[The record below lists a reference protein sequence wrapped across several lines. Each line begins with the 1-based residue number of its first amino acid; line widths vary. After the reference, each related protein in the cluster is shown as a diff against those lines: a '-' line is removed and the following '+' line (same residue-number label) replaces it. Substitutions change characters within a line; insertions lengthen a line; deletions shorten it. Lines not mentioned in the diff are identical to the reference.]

1 MPERR
6 LFRRVLSLSA
16 MIASISLATLVGAAN
31 GATSVRSS
39 NGSGAH
45 WGFLIAIAVAIIA
58 FIGCGLFIVLRSRR
72 EYLAMEAR
80 KASRPPDEGV

>member
-6 LFRRVLSLSA
+6 LFRRVFSLSA
-16 MIASISLATLVGAAN
+16 MIVSISFAALVGAAN

-45 WGFLIAIAVAIIA
+45 WGFLVAIAVAVIA
-58 FIGCGLFIVLRSRR
+58 FIGCGLFIVVRSRR

-80 KASRPPDEGV
+80 KASRPPDEED

>member
-1 MPERR
+1 MSEWR
-6 LFRRVLSLSA
+6 LPCQLLYLCA
-16 MIASISLATLVGAAN
+16 MIASISFDALVGAAN
-31 GATSVRSS
+31 GATSVTSS

-58 FIGCGLFIVLRSRR
+58 FIVCGLFIVLRSRR

-80 KASRPPDEGV
+80 KASRPPDEED

>member
-1 MPERR
+1 MSERR
-6 LFRRVLSLSA
+6 LFRRVLYLSA
-16 MIASISLATLVGAAN
+16 MIVSIAFAALVGAAN
-31 GATSVRSS
+31 GATSVTSS

-58 FIGCGLFIVLRSRR
+58 FIVCGLFIVVRSRR

-80 KASRPPDEGV
+80 KASRPPDEEG